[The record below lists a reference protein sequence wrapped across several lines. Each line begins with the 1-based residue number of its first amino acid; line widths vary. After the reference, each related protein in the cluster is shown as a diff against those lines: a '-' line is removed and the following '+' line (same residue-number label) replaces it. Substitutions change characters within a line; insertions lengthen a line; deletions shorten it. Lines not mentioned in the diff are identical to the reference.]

1 VSSGALSVLTSAAY
15 NVLLYTD
22 AGVTNRVTYY
32 YQVAA
37 ANAAGEGPRSV
48 EVSVTPVR
56 PDTVPPTVGITFPQD
71 GGSLQ
76 STTVTL
82 TGTASDD
89 VAVAKVEVSL
99 DRTMWVVAGGTTS
112 WTATLTLREGPN
124 TITARA
130 TDTSGNVATATVTVS
145 VTGGGASLLLS
156 GLVAGGFVIAAV
168 VAAISILRRRKR
180 GGAQPPA

>member
-1 VSSGALSVLTSAAY
+1 
-15 NVLLYTD
+15 
-22 AGVTNRVTYY
+22 
-32 YQVAA
+32 
-37 ANAAGEGPRSV
+37 V

-56 PDTVPPTVGITFPQD
+56 PDTVPPTVGITFPQN

-124 TITARA
+124 MITVRA

-145 VTGGGASLLLS
+145 VTGAGASLLLF